1 MFNVIMQRW
10 KDKINDAYQNDQDST
25 LGTYKQVNS
34 NCNND
39 HLENYN
45 TMFELERIT
54 LTRYRVGAHNL
65 EIVKGRQSAVKVNRE
80 QRLCACKETIQTLRH
95 FLIDC
100 TMLENLRNGM
110 NYDNVEEFLK
120 SRGAASY
127 IYQAAKLM
135 KIEL

>member
-1 MFNVIMQRW
+1 MPV
-10 KDKINDAYQNDQDST
+10 
-25 LGTYKQVNS
+25 
-34 NCNND
+34 
-39 HLENYN
+39 
-45 TMFELERIT
+45 
-54 LTRYRVGAHNL
+54 YRVAHGAHNL
-65 EIVKGRQSAVKVNRE
+65 EIVKGSQSTVKVNRE
-80 QRLCACKETIQTLRH
+80 QRLCECKESIQTLRH